1 MNHISRKDS
10 KESISNTS
18 NSKIN
23 ARPFERKPP
32 ARLKLS
38 LMNKKY
44 GSALDKDFGNTEE
57 GNSSALINI
66 EAQDQIDINV
76 QATDYSATF
85 PDKGRANT
93 AMSPY
98 PPM

>member
-1 MNHISRKDS
+1 MNQISRKDS

-32 ARLKLS
+32 TRLKLS

-44 GSALDKDFGNTEE
+44 GSAYDKDFVNTEE